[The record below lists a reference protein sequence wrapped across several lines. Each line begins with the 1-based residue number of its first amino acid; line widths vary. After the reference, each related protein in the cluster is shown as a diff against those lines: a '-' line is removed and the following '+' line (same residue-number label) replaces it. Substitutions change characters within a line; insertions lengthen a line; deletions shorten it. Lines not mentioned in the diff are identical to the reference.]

1 MKDTNYISPALYIDG
16 EWISETGQSMP
27 IMNPATGKQIGT
39 LPLADAKLV
48 ERALTSADKGF
59 AIWSKTPHEERAA
72 IMKRAAGILRAN
84 MDRAVTHLTMEMGK
98 PVAEA
103 RVELENCAVLLEW
116 TPDEAAKIADRVL
129 TQRAGWRDLRV
140 RYEPIGTVA
149 AFAPW
154 NFPASL
160 ATRKVVSALAVGC
173 AVMVRPPEETPAAF
187 AAVAQALHE
196 AGLPKG
202 VLTVL
207 YGDPDITTYPL
218 IDSPV
223 VKKIAFTGSTH
234 VGSLLAKRAGARAKP
249 SVMELGGHAPVIICG
264 DADIPRAA
272 QMSVASKYRNSGQVC
287 VSPTRFYI
295 DDAVYDD
302 FTDRFVTAAKVLR
315 LGDGLDPDTQMGPLA
330 HDRRIDAVHGLVT
343 DAVDR
348 GARLLCGGSRMDR
361 EGYFYLPTVLADV
374 PIDAR
379 IMSEEPFG
387 PVAVLN
393 RFTNL
398 DDALAAANA
407 TDFAL
412 GAYGFTGSVDTAEK
426 LARDLDA
433 GMVAI
438 NSFVVGLV
446 DSPLGGRR
454 ASGFGS
460 EGGPEG
466 IAAYVI
472 PKFSS
477 LIEV

>member
-1 MKDTNYISPALYIDG
+1 
-16 EWISETGQSMP
+16 MP
-27 IMNPATGKQIGT
+27 NSLRPH
-39 LPLADAKLV
+39 
-48 ERALTSADKGF
+48 
-59 AIWSKTPHEERAA
+59 KTPHDERTA
-72 IMKRAAGILRAN
+72 IMKRAARLLREN
-84 MDRAVTHLTMEMGK
+84 LDQAVTHLTMEMGK

-129 TQRAGWRDLRV
+129 TERAGWRDLRV

-173 AVMVRPPEETPAAF
+173 AVIVRPPEETPAAF
-187 AAVAQALHE
+187 ASVARALHD

-207 YGDPDITTYPL
+207 YGDPNITTYPL
-218 IDSPV
+218 IDSPI

-234 VGSLLAKRAGARAKP
+234 VGSLLAQRAGANVKP
-249 SVMELGGHAPVIICG
+249 SVMELGGHAPVIICA

-295 DDAVYDD
+295 AEAVYDD
-302 FTDRFVTAAKVLR
+302 FTDRFVSGAKALR
-315 LGDGLDPDTQMGPLA
+315 LGDGLDADTQMGPLA
-330 HDRRIDAVHGLVT
+330 HERRVEAVHGLVK

-348 GARLLCGGSRMDR
+348 GAKLLCGGNRMDR

-374 PIDAR
+374 PPDAR

-398 DDALAAANA
+398 DDALVAANA

-412 GAYGFTGSVDTAEK
+412 GAYGFTGSAETAER
-426 LARDLDA
+426 LARELDA

-438 NSFVVGLV
+438 NSFVVGVV

-460 EGGPEG
+460 EGGLEG
-466 IAAYVI
+466 ITAYVI

-477 LIEV
+477 LIDA